1 MYFNPIALLVL
12 AAFFGLLILAL
23 SAGSDAT
30 RAAEAAVTVLIALGV
45 GGFLMRNGQR
55 MPPLNRFSIID
66 SLSHAGSPRNLS
78 AENPSSSSRRL
89 IRSRAPEITTS
100 LFYS

>member
-1 MYFNPIALLVL
+1 MYFNPVALLVL

-23 SAGSDAT
+23 SAGSDST

-55 MPPLNRFSIID
+55 
-66 SLSHAGSPRNLS
+66 
-78 AENPSSSSRRL
+78 SRR
-89 IRSRAPEITTS
+89 
-100 LFYS
+100 

>member
-12 AAFFGLLILAL
+12 AAFFGLVMLAL

-45 GGFLMRNGQR
+45 GGFLLRGGQR
-55 MPPLNRFSIID
+55 RAAD
-66 SLSHAGSPRNLS
+66 
-78 AENPSSSSRRL
+78 SSRPHEVEVTL
-89 IRSRAPEITTS
+89 NPRSGSR
-100 LFYS
+100 

>member
-12 AAFFGLLILAL
+12 AAFFGLMMLAL

-45 GGFLMRNGQR
+45 GGFLLRGGER
-55 MPPLNRFSIID
+55 
-66 SLSHAGSPRNLS
+66 
-78 AENPSSSSRRL
+78 SRR
-89 IRSRAPEITTS
+89 
-100 LFYS
+100 